1 MSDYFSFS
9 KKSNT
14 IKFDSVSAER
24 GNADKGTVKNN
35 NLLDSLFYD
44 ENSSE
49 NSLNTNSFEKFEYSN
64 TDLFNKKSVA
74 KSENN
79 EVNIK
84 ALSVS
89 EQLYSASDGL
99 GTDEELL
106 KDGIKNITSKEILQ
120 NVNNNLKEKDIDYA
134 GDRQTMPVESL
145 ILDEMSHSKAKP
157 VFKTLIDSG
166 AMTKNEQ
173 ANTVKRELEYDIKGG
188 ITGYSSTN
196 EINQTMNLVS
206 DSSLRKEVES
216 KFKNDYPNLKPDD
229 GSYVRSFLKDD
240 GWNSQEID
248 QFETNWIKNGAYKS
262 AKYVK
267 NSDGSVKTDIKGEP
281 VVADNGDQEHRNGVI
296 GRLVFDYND
305 KEALNKGLDSVNS
318 DSDSPDLRFLNKKAG
333 EEIAKDKN
341 GKYSERFKGQDNVQR
356 YLAGFYSDKNG
367 KVDADNLSA
376 SNTLLYKGEK
386 PPRVQAEE
394 ILYYAKDG
402 DFSKTFESMEP
413 KTYSAMSEMIK
424 NGDIKGVRD
433 MNDLY
438 KKALNSA
445 DSPNEKIQIKA
456 NAMISGQVNFD
467 DKDKADFCIKLM
479 HSIDENKGRG
489 GSTSSSAKYKNDADY
504 QTEQL
509 KSILQNNPQI
519 MKDIKARVEN
529 EKFSYDTVY
538 GGEDVEVTRTTDTKN
553 DYKQL
558 LADTKHIVKDEVFL
572 DKNGNKINDSK
583 QIENIKTAN
592 MQSLTEMRKYVADL
606 ERDYKK
612 GVNEEGIFSGMAN
625 GLSKHYGFGTDRDDV
640 ANEYRN
646 AKLMLQQFEAAS
658 QGKLRDSDGNVVS
671 AQDFAKQI
679 LEKQNK
685 LAETNGEYKST
696 IAYGKVAILAPVL
709 AATTVATGGLA
720 AAAGLGTVGTTG
732 VTAVVSTAATYGTEA
747 IEYNTSNTGN
757 IAENRENNFEETST
771 GSFLSVIGGGQQKIV
786 GMITKNMS
794 NKSKLIINTTSKA
807 VDANKVKKITDNV
820 NGD

>member
-9 KKSNT
+9 KKNNT
-14 IKFDSVSAER
+14 IKFDSASAER

-35 NLLDSLFYD
+35 NLLGSLFYD

-89 EQLYSASDGL
+89 EQLYAASDGL

-106 KDGIKNITSKEILQ
+106 KNGINNITSKEILK
-120 NVNNNLKEKDIDYA
+120 NVNNNLKNKGSDYT
-134 GDRQTMPVESL
+134 GDKQTLPVESL

-157 VFKTLIDSG
+157 VLKTLIDSG
-166 AMTKNEQ
+166 AMTKSEQ

-262 AKYVK
+262 AKYEK
-267 NSDGSVKTDIKGEP
+267 NSDGSVKTDINGEP
-281 VVADNGDQEHRNGVI
+281 VVADKGDQEHRNGVI

-318 DSDSPDLRFLNKKAG
+318 DTNSPDLRFLNKKAG
-333 EEIAKDKN
+333 EEIANDKN
-341 GKYSERFKGQDNVQR
+341 GKYPERFKGQDNVQR
-356 YLAGFYSDKNG
+356 YLAGFHSDKNG

-394 ILYYAKDG
+394 ALYYAKNG

-438 KKALNSA
+438 NKALNNTN
-445 DSPNEKIQIKA
+445 SPNEKMQIKA
-456 NAMISGQVNFD
+456 NAMISGQVNFN

-489 GSTSSSAKYKNDADY
+489 GSTSSSAKYKNTADY

-519 MKDIKARVEN
+519 MKDVKARVEN

-558 LADTKHIVKDEVFL
+558 LADIKHIAKDEVFL
-572 DKNGNKINDSK
+572 DENGNKITDFK
-583 QIENIKTAN
+583 QIENIKNAN

-612 GVNEEGIFSGMAN
+612 GINEEGIISDMAN

-640 ANEYRN
+640 ANEFRN

-658 QGKLRDSDGNVVS
+658 LGKLRDSDGNVVS

-685 LAETNGEYKST
+685 LAETNSEYKST
-696 IAYGKVAILAPVL
+696 IAYGKIAILAPVL
-709 AATTVATGGLA
+709 AVTTVATGGVA

-732 VTAVVSTAATYGTEA
+732 VTAVVSTAAKYGTEA

-786 GMITKNMS
+786 GLITRNMG

-807 VDANKVKKITDNV
+807 VNADKVKTITDKV
-820 NGD
+820 EGD